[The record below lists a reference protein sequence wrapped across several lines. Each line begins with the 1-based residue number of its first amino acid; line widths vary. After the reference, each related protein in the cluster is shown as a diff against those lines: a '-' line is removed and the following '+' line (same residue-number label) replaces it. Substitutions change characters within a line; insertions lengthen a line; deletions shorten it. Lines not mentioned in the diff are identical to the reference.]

1 MLVIAGAILVVLTLG
16 TITLARAIGRATT
29 VTLSPTTA
37 LSIPAGAA
45 QGLSTF
51 LVDGAYT
58 YVANEGQHQIDVYV
72 GGQWKRALQLPA
84 EVMNVEQMA
93 VLGSQLVVHYRT
105 DQQRLVTLNLATGF
119 PTFVD
124 LAGAVPAAKLSP
136 LSMRVDGSAVRIS
149 VLQADGSPSGTVA
162 VLDVQGGLR
171 ASPTPTTITMAGE
184 WTTSADAKG
193 VLTLVHRDNSLKE
206 TQRVKLPEK
215 PGSRAIAV
223 LWDDTHVVVGVQLA
237 KPERKQNY
245 AYDVYNLTSRKWRR
259 YLVDSTIVPSNVGPV
274 FSVGQFQQYADGT
287 VYEMVPTNAGVI
299 IRRYAVGK

>member
-84 EVMNVEQMA
+84 EVMNVQQMA

-149 VLQADGSPSGTVA
+149 VLRQTAAHRVPWPSSMFRAACGPARRRPPSPWRESGPP
-162 VLDVQGGLR
+162 L
-171 ASPTPTTITMAGE
+171 PMP
-184 WTTSADAKG
+184 KG
-193 VLTLVHRDNSLKE
+193 
-206 TQRVKLPEK
+206 
-215 PGSRAIAV
+215 
-223 LWDDTHVVVGVQLA
+223 
-237 KPERKQNY
+237 
-245 AYDVYNLTSRKWRR
+245 
-259 YLVDSTIVPSNVGPV
+259 
-274 FSVGQFQQYADGT
+274 F
-287 VYEMVPTNAGVI
+287 
-299 IRRYAVGK
+299 